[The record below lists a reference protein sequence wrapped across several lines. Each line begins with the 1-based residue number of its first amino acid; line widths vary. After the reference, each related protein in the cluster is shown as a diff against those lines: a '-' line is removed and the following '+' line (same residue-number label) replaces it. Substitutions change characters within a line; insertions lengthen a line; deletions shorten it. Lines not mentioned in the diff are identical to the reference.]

1 MVFSYLLAL
10 FVVMPLLELW
20 LLLLVGAR
28 MGWGPTLLLVLFTGV
43 SGAWLAKA
51 QGYWVLGAIQRD
63 LAAGQMPAPRIMDG
77 VMILLAGALLITPG
91 LITDVAG
98 FLLLVPATRQLIR
111 NWLRLQLEQKLREG
125 SVTFSYREHDF
136 HEHD

>member
-1 MVFSYLLAL
+1 MLFSYLLAL
-10 FVVMPLLELW
+10 FVVMPLIELW
-20 LLLLVGAR
+20 VLLLVGAR
-28 MGWGPTLLLVLFTGV
+28 MGWGPTILLVLFTGI

-63 LAAGQMPAPRIMDG
+63 LSSGQMPAPRIMDG

-98 FLLLVPATRQLIR
+98 FLLLVPAVRQLIR
-111 NWLRLQLEQKLREG
+111 NWLRIKLEQKLQEG
-125 SVTFSYREHDF
+125 SVSFTYRDYE
-136 HEHD
+136 